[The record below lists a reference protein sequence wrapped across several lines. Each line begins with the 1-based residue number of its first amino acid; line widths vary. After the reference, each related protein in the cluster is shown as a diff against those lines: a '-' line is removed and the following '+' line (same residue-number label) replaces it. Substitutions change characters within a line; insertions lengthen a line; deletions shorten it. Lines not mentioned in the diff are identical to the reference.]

1 MINAQIT
8 DIEFDVSEEDLNIS
22 EFDGYEKNLDENGE
36 PTEQFVEA
44 CIEHMREALRDE
56 VLYKTYHFND
66 NIDRTRIDEMLL
78 DLISDETGW
87 TVSYIEW
94 GLI

>member
-22 EFDGYEKNLDENGE
+22 EFDGYEENLDENGE
-36 PTEQFVEA
+36 PTEEFVDK
-44 CIEHMREALRDE
+44 CIDNMREALRDE
-56 VLYKTYHFND
+56 ILYKTYHFD
-66 NIDRTRIDEMLL
+66 DSIDHTCIDEMLI
-78 DLISDETGW
+78 DLISEETGW